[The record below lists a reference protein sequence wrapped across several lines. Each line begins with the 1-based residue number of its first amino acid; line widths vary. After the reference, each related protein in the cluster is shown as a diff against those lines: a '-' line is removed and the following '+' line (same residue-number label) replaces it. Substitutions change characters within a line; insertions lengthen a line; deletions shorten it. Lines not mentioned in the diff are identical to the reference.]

1 MGFKVYSTNE
11 SRYEALKPMTVHC
24 TDAPGSFM
32 RTEIAADYYF
42 NECDVIFIVVDISL
56 VLDEQKIDKATQFVL
71 RQVSMHHRYTRD
83 ARTIPPLICHVFS
96 KQDRVQPAIRKRNDK
111 VIRTLAR
118 SGIIGNYLYVSAKTG
133 VGMHELKK
141 AIIDADIKN
150 HGDKIRPPQKPK
162 KEKQ

>member
-1 MGFKVYSTNE
+1 M
-11 SRYEALKPMTVHC
+11 
-24 TDAPGSFM
+24 
-32 RTEIAADYYF
+32 
-42 NECDVIFIVVDISL
+42 
-56 VLDEQKIDKATQFVL
+56 
-71 RQVSMHHRYTRD
+71 
-83 ARTIPPLICHVFS
+83 
-96 KQDRVQPAIRKRNDK
+96 QPAIRKRNDK

-133 VGMHELKK
+133 IGMHELKK